1 MRLFKEIG
9 TLLTKS
15 TIIRCFAWVLLV
27 QVINIS
33 IDPVD
38 PIAEKLGRL
47 SWEEDLSIND
57 IESIAELLSEQFLGI
72 DIAEQDED
80 DENGLVKFADL
91 YITQSS
97 IEIKK
102 KCRPLRQSFF
112 PLEKKLTSIV
122 LDFTSPPPRV
132 A

>member
-1 MRLFKEIG
+1 
-9 TLLTKS
+9 
-15 TIIRCFAWVLLV
+15 VLLI

-47 SWEEDLSIND
+47 SWEEDLAIND
-57 IESIAELLSEQFLGI
+57 IESIAEFLSEQFLGI
-72 DIAEQDED
+72 DIPEQDED

-102 KCRPLRQSFF
+102 NADLFGNLFF
-112 PLEKKLTSIV
+112 HWKRS
-122 LDFTSPPPRV
+122 SPQLFLISLPRHRE
-132 A
+132 